1 MLRIGID
8 LGGSKI
14 ELVALEA
21 SGQVLLRR
29 RRPTPKGDYQ
39 ATLRA
44 IGDMVAAAESD
55 LGRKASVGIGIPGAE
70 SFSDGR
76 IKNANSTWLIGQ
88 TLRLDLEALLQR
100 EVRLANDANCFAL
113 SEAVDGAG
121 RGAEVVFGVILGTG
135 VGGGVVV
142 HRRALAGAN
151 RIAGEW
157 GHNPLPLPDEES
169 LPPAP
174 CYCGRSGCVETWLS
188 GPGLSDDHWRHGGQ
202 SLSAEEIANRA
213 EAGDAACAAALGRYE
228 RRLAKALA
236 QVVNVLD
243 PDVVVLGGGLSNIAR
258 LYDTVPRLWAAH
270 VFSDTIR
277 TRLLRNVHGDSSG
290 VRGAAWLWNGE

>member
-1 MLRIGID
+1 LAVEWWCIGAHSLAPIA
-8 LGGSKI
+8 SP
-14 ELVALEA
+14 A
-21 SGQVLLRR
+21 SG
-29 RRPTPKGDYQ
+29 
-39 ATLRA
+39 
-44 IGDMVAAAESD
+44 
-55 LGRKASVGIGIPGAE
+55 
-70 SFSDGR
+70 
-76 IKNANSTWLIGQ
+76 
-88 TLRLDLEALLQR
+88 
-100 EVRLANDANCFAL
+100 
-113 SEAVDGAG
+113 
-121 RGAEVVFGVILGTG
+121 
-135 VGGGVVV
+135 
-142 HRRALAGAN
+142 
-151 RIAGEW
+151 